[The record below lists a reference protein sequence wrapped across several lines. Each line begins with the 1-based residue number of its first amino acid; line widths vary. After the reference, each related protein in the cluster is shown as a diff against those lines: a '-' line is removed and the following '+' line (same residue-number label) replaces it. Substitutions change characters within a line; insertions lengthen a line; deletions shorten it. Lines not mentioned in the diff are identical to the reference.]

1 MKTAFEIKL
10 FNEETH
16 RYHFL
21 AMIEADT
28 KDEALQKFIKRNNY
42 EAKPGFRLFVKSPGC
57 L

>member
-1 MKTAFEIKL
+1 MTAYEIKL
-10 FNEETH
+10 YNEETR

-21 AMIEADT
+21 AMVEART
-28 KDEALQKFIKRNNY
+28 KDEAVQKFVKRNKF

>member
-1 MKTAFEIKL
+1 MTTAYEIKL

-21 AMIEADT
+21 AMIEANT
-28 KDEALQKFIKRNNY
+28 KDEALQKFVKRNNY
-42 EAKPGFRLFVKSPGC
+42 QAKPGFRLFVKSPGC

>member
-1 MKTAFEIKL
+1 MTAYEIKL
-10 FNEETH
+10 YNEETR

-21 AMIEADT
+21 AMIDAET
-28 KDEALQKFIKRNNY
+28 KDEALQKFVKRNKF